1 VPLALGVLI
10 SARGSNLMAI
20 LDAIDLGKL
29 DASVKVVVSNKANAA
44 GLVRARERGVETVFL
59 DPKSFIQEVNPRES
73 YDSAVCTV
81 LGEHGVECVALAGYM
96 RIVTPVLIRKF
107 PWKIL
112 NIHPS
117 LLPAFPGLHAQ
128 RQALEWGAKV
138 SGCTVHFV
146 TEGVDEGPII
156 GQVAVSIVENETV
169 ETLSAKILEHEH
181 QLYPRALQLMAEGRL
196 IRENRIVRIHSSQD
210 TLSTV
215 ERAGATENCYPDG

>member
-1 VPLALGVLI
+1 MPLALGVLI
-10 SARGSNLMAI
+10 SGRGSNLMAI

-169 ETLSAKILEHEH
+169 ETLSAKILGHEH

-196 IRENRIVRIHSSQD
+196 IRENRIVRIHSLQD